1 MNSEGE
7 PVRSREQVLD
17 DWFTSRAVVLGAF
30 FVVVVSVWATY
41 SEFIVRASRLNMSN
55 FPLALFVPF
64 VLCAL
69 VVNPMLRARGSR
81 WAFGR
86 SDLLV
91 ALTMGLASAV
101 IPAADGLPG
110 YLLGI
115 IAAPF
120 YFATPE
126 NGWAPYLHDH
136 IRPWM
141 APSNDGRAME
151 WFFEG
156 LPPGQTIPWGEW
168 ALPLFWWLSFIG
180 AAACMS
186 VFRPPLK
193 ALRSAVR
200 KCPRAVHNP
209 QPTNTVNAP
218 NPSQPATS

>member
-1 MNSEGE
+1 MYSEKQSV
-7 PVRSREQVLD
+7 PSTDKEQVLD
-17 DWFTSRAVVLGAF
+17 DRFTSRAVLLGAF

-41 SEFIVRASRLNMSN
+41 SEFIVRSSRLNMSN

-64 VLCAL
+64 VLFAL
-69 VVNPMLRARGSR
+69 VVNPVLKARRSR

-91 ALTMGLASAV
+91 ALAMGLTSAV

-126 NGWAPYLHDH
+126 NGWTPYLHDH
-136 IRPWM
+136 IQPWM
-141 APSNDGRAME
+141 APSNDRQTMT

-156 LPPGQTIPWGEW
+156 LPPGQTMPWGEW
-168 ALPLFWWLSFIG
+168 VVPLF
-180 AAACMS
+180 
-186 VFRPPLK
+186 
-193 ALRSAVR
+193 
-200 KCPRAVHNP
+200 
-209 QPTNTVNAP
+209 
-218 NPSQPATS
+218 